1 MKIIL
6 IMIKKNLIQNT
17 TKNCIDNTK
26 ITLGCIFLNAKSFF
40 QSILFSFVVI
50 YLFSDKSITEQSI

>member
-1 MKIIL
+1 
-6 IMIKKNLIQNT
+6 MIKKNLIQNT

-40 QSILFSFVVI
+40 SQFCLVLLSFI
-50 YLFSDKSITEQSI
+50 YFLTNLEQSI